1 MYKDYKD
8 KYWDARIA
16 CFQGAF
22 FLLLIVGIYFVHIPW
37 NMERLNIS
45 ESELGIG
52 IFIFGVSNF
61 FSNQITARVVVPLIG
76 TTKSMALGI
85 ALVSFCPYLLIS
97 VPTYELFLLA
107 WIPFGIAV
115 GLYVPSAQTQISL
128 IEQKTSKVITPMY
141 QAFYSLGSLTG
152 ALSAGYFIR
161 NISDPQI
168 TFLAIGCLFFFSS
181 FFIYFFGLSLK
192 LDLKTK
198 IERIKLPEKQI
209 VIFGF
214 MMMVTFSS
222 FGIIIDWSP
231 VWLTKD
237 LNAPIYLGGLIII
250 FFNLGE
256 IFARLYS
263 NKLIDIFNEKIV
275 GGYFSLFAS
284 IILAISII
292 VFDIY
297 LISLCVI
304 LFGFGTAN
312 FLGIVLREGV
322 KAGKEPLGLTV
333 SNLLTMGFFGFIFG
347 PALVGYSAEYLGL
360 TFNMYILCLVWFLN
374 SCLLIYIKK

>member
-1 MYKDYKD
+1 MTLKNENE
-8 KYWDARIA
+8 YWNARIP

-22 FLLLIVGIYFVHIPW
+22 FLLLIIGIYFVHIPW
-37 NMERLNIS
+37 NMARLDIT

-61 FSNQITARVVVPLIG
+61 FSNQITARLIVPLIG

-85 ALVSFCPYLLIS
+85 ALISFCPYLLIS

-107 WIPFGIAV
+107 WIPFGISV

-128 IEQKTSKVITPMY
+128 IEQKTFKVITPMY

-152 ALSAGYFIR
+152 ALSAGYFIIYIP
-161 NISDPQI
+161 NPKI
-168 TFLAIGCLFFFSS
+168 TFFAVGCLFFLSS

-198 IERIKLPEKQI
+198 IERIKFPEKEI
-209 VIFGF
+209 LIFGF
-214 MMMVTFSS
+214 MMMITFATL
-222 FGIIIDWSP
+222 GIIIDWSP

-256 IFARLYS
+256 VFARLFS
-263 NKLIDIFNEKIV
+263 NKLIETFNEKIV

-284 IILAISII
+284 IILAISIFI
-292 VFDIY
+292 FDIY

-322 KAGKEPLGLTV
+322 KASKEPLGLTV
-333 SNLLTMGFFGFIFG
+333 SNLLTLGFFGFIFG

-360 TFNMYILCLVWFLN
+360 TFNMYILCIVWFLN

>member
-1 MYKDYKD
+1 MIANELNT
-8 KYWDARIA
+8 YWKARIP

-61 FSNQITARVVVPLIG
+61 FSNQITGRLIVPLIG

-85 ALVSFCPYLLIS
+85 GLISFCPYLLIS
-97 VPTYELFLLA
+97 APNYDLFLLS
-107 WIPFGIAV
+107 WIPFGISV

-128 IEQKTSKVITPMY
+128 IEQKTSKIITPIY

-152 ALSAGYFIR
+152 ALSAGYFIK
-161 NISDPQI
+161 NISDPKI
-168 TFLAIGCLFFFSS
+168 TFIIVGCLFIFSS
-181 FFIYFFGLSLK
+181 FFILFKGLPLK
-192 LDLKTK
+192 LDVS
-198 IERIKLPEKQI
+198 ERIRGFKFPEKKI
-209 VIFGF
+209 LIYGF
-214 MMMVTFSS
+214 MMMITFAT

-231 VWLTKD
+231 LWLTKD
-237 LNAPIYLGGLIII
+237 LKAPIYLGGLIII

-256 IFARLYS
+256 IFARLFS
-263 NKLIDIFNEKIV
+263 NKLINTFNEKIV
-275 GGYFSLFAS
+275 GGYFSVFAS
-284 IILAISII
+284 IVLAISILI
-292 VFDIY
+292 FDIY
-297 LISLCVI
+297 LIVICVI
-304 LFGFGTAN
+304 IFGFGTAN

-322 KAGKEPLGLTV
+322 KSSKEPLSLTV
-333 SNLLTMGFFGFIFG
+333 SNLLTMGFSGFIFG
-347 PALVGYSAEYLGL
+347 PALVGYSAEYFGL
-360 TFNMYILCLVWFLN
+360 TFNMLALCLIWFLN